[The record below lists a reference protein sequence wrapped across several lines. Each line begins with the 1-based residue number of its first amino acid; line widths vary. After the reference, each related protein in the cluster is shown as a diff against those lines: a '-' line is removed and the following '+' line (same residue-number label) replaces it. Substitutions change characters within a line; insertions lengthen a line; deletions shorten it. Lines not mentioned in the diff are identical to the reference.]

1 MSPARPRRSGWAH
14 WFSPPRASL
23 LEVIASIPH
32 GLAVSAAR
40 QQGSIDV
47 TVSLSDLNQPETIA
61 GSAHPTPMTTTQ
73 PETPIGG

>member
-1 MSPARPRRSGWAH
+1 
-14 WFSPPRASL
+14 
-23 LEVIASIPH
+23 
-32 GLAVSAAR
+32 LAVSAAR